1 MSSISIYPIN
11 LLNKKAPHFTAS
23 AVFPDGSVDSFNLKD
38 YLGKKIVL
46 YFYPMDNTPGCS
58 CQAKNFKDNI
68 KKLEDENIVLIG
80 VSCDSINSHKKFQEK
95 YSLPYIL
102 VSDSRISN
110 SISKMYGV
118 QSFFMSKRKTFL
130 IDPQGT
136 IFKKFDKI
144 VIEEQVD
151 QIITSFQKHE
161 SSKK

>member
-1 MSSISIYPIN
+1 
-11 LLNKKAPHFTAS
+11 
-23 AVFPDGSVDSFNLKD
+23 
-38 YLGKKIVL
+38 
-46 YFYPMDNTPGCS
+46 
-58 CQAKNFKDNI
+58 
-68 KKLEDENIVLIG
+68 
-80 VSCDSINSHKKFQEK
+80 
-95 YSLPYIL
+95 
-102 VSDSRISN
+102 
-110 SISKMYGV
+110 MYGV